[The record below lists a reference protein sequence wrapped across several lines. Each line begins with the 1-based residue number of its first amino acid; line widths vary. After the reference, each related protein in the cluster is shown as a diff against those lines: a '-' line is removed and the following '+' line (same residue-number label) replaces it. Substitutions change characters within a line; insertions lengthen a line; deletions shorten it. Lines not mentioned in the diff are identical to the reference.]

1 MLAKTQNTAPQLDLA
16 NNAIQN
22 TCSRNLNIRFTDYG
36 DEYLVATMPVNENTM
51 NPAGILHGGAS
62 VLLAETVG
70 GAASMIRLG
79 ENTKAAVGVSINASH
94 LRPAYKGNIV
104 TATCIPIRLGRK
116 LHIWD
121 IKIRDEKDR
130 MVCICRL
137 TMAVVGV

>member
-1 MLAKTQNTAPQLDLA
+1 MSTKIQNTIPQLDLV
-16 NNAIQN
+16 NKAIQN
-22 TCSRNLNIRFTDYG
+22 TCSRNLNIRFIDYRA
-36 DEYLVATMPVNENTM
+36 DYLVATMPVNENTM

-70 GAASMIRLG
+70 SAASMIRLG
-79 ENTKAAVGVSINASH
+79 ENTQAAVGVSINASH

-104 TATCIPIRLGRK
+104 TATCNPIKLGRK

-137 TMAVVGV
+137 TMAVVDI